1 MRNGALGLS
10 DGARPEP
17 FMKVFPPIT
26 DKGPGVLYG
35 SSCCSPPLAILSP
48 RGYSVPVSIR
58 ILYVAEI
65 VGKAGV
71 FTVKKT
77 LAAAKRD
84 LKVDFVIG
92 NADSA
97 TGGSG
102 LGRQHAVYLRKLG
115 LEAIT
120 TGERCYYKRDI
131 VEHMP
136 KAPYLLRP
144 ANYPYGNPGRGFKV
158 FTCARP
164 GGDAKVAVLQLL
176 GQAGFSRV
184 HLANPYQCV
193 TDLARKLREETPTI
207 ILDFHAATT
216 AEKQTMSHHAAGL
229 VSAVI
234 GSHTKAQT
242 SDARVARGGTA
253 YITDAGRTGSLMSVG
268 GLDPDTR
275 IREYLT
281 GISAWA
287 KDGTA
292 GLELQGCLVE
302 VGDDGRALSIEAL
315 RIPCAEVLE
324 ERRAEGPTAPG
335 ADSPEEIE
343 AGQEALQS

>member
-1 MRNGALGLS
+1 MS
-10 DGARPEP
+10 
-17 FMKVFPPIT
+17 
-26 DKGPGVLYG
+26 
-35 SSCCSPPLAILSP
+35 
-48 RGYSVPVSIR
+48 PVSIR

-71 FTVKKT
+71 FTVKKL
-77 LAAAKRD
+77 LASARRD
-84 LKVDFVIG
+84 LRADFVIG

-97 TGGSG
+97 TGGAG

-115 LEAIT
+115 IEAIT
-120 TGERCYYKRDI
+120 TGECCYYKRDI

-144 ANYPYGNPGRGFKV
+144 ANYPYGNPGRGYKV
-158 FTCARP
+158 FACPAA
-164 GGDAKVAVLQLL
+164 GASAKVAVVQLL

-184 HLANPYQCV
+184 HLANPYQAI
-193 TDLARKLREETPTI
+193 TDLARKLREETPVI

-216 AEKQTMSHHAAGL
+216 AEKQTMSFHASGL

-242 SDARVARGGTA
+242 ADARIVRGGTA
-253 YITDAGRTGSLMSVG
+253 YITDAGRTGSLQSVG
-268 GLDPDTR
+268 GLDPATR
-275 IREYLT
+275 IAEYLT

-287 KDGTA
+287 KDGTE

-302 VGDDGRALSIEAL
+302 VGDDGRAISIEAL
-315 RIPCAEVLE
+315 RIPCTEVLE
-324 ERRAEGPTAPG
+324 DKKAEPEAPEPPQ
-335 ADSPEEIE
+335 D
-343 AGQEALQS
+343 

>member
-1 MRNGALGLS
+1 
-10 DGARPEP
+10 
-17 FMKVFPPIT
+17 
-26 DKGPGVLYG
+26 
-35 SSCCSPPLAILSP
+35 
-48 RGYSVPVSIR
+48 VSIR

-77 LAAAKRD
+77 LAAARRD
-84 LKVDFVIG
+84 LKADFVIG

-97 TGGSG
+97 TGGAG

-120 TGERCYYKRDI
+120 TGECCYYKRDI

-144 ANYPYGNPGRGFKV
+144 ANYPYGNPGRGYKV
-158 FTCARP
+158 SSCATA
-164 GGDAKVAVLQLL
+164 GGGTSAGGEASGAEGRSVKVAVLQLL

-184 HLANPYQCV
+184 HLANPYQAV
-193 TDLARKLREETPTI
+193 ADLARKLREETPII

-216 AEKQTMSHHAAGL
+216 AEKQTMSYHAAGL

-242 SDARVARGGTA
+242 ADARVTRGGTA
-253 YITDAGRTGSLMSVG
+253 YITDAGRTGSLLSVG
-268 GLDPDTR
+268 GLDPATR
-275 IREYLT
+275 IGEYLS

-287 KDGTA
+287 KDGSA

-302 VGDDGRALSIEAL
+302 VGDDGRAQSIETL
-315 RIPCAEVLE
+315 RIPCADVLE
-324 ERRAEGPTAPG
+324 EKRAEGGATEAEEAEAPEPN
-335 ADSPEEIE
+335 AD
-343 AGQEALQS
+343 